1 MTVAVRRFVLFILL
15 LGLFG
20 TAAELLLLAHYEDVN
35 QWIPLAL
42 IGLAVVALIA
52 GAARP
57 TAGTIRVIQ
66 TLMAFFILAGVV
78 GVVLHFKAN
87 LEFQTEVDPSLSGW
101 PLVQKALLAKAPPAL
116 APGAM
121 IQLGLLGVAYTFRHP
136 ALKGPETE
144 NP

>member
-1 MTVAVRRFVLFILL
+1 MTVAVRRFVLLILL
-15 LGLFG
+15 LGLAG
-20 TAAELLLLAHYEDVN
+20 TGAELLLLAHYEDVN

-42 IGLAVVALIA
+42 IGVALVVLVV
-52 GAARP
+52 GALRP
-57 TAGTIRVIQ
+57 HAGTIRL
-66 TLMAFFILAGVV
+66 TRALMALFIVAGVV
-78 GVVLHFKAN
+78 GVALHFQAN

-101 PLVQKALLAKAPPAL
+101 PLIQKALLAKAPPAL

-121 IQLGLLGVAYTFRHP
+121 IQLGLIGVAYTFRHP

>member
-15 LGLFG
+15 LGLSG

-42 IGLAVVALIA
+42 IGVTLVVLVVGAL
-52 GAARP
+52 RP
-57 TAGTIRVIQ
+57 HAGTIWLTRA
-66 TLMAFFILAGVV
+66 LMALFIVAGVV
-78 GVVLHFKAN
+78 GVALHFQAN